1 MLMMLLAVGLAV
13 TPMAAVSAGAGVAP
27 LTLPDTLSLDWLER
41 ETLARN
47 PSLAAMRAAA
57 ASARAR
63 ARVSGSLE
71 QPMVEGMVA
80 PRSWSDGGDGAWRI
94 EATQGFAP
102 FGQRGLERRADR
114 AEADAAAGDAETARL
129 DLLREV
135 REAFFGLYRMA
146 RAIETNA
153 EQSDLMRQFRRVA
166 LTRYS
171 AGTSGE
177 QDVLDAD
184 AELAMLTHQEASLRR
199 EHRALDARLNSL
211 LHRPPSDTLSPPPR
225 VLVLPMAPMR
235 VGGGGPLSNEASI
248 AQSPERRAA
257 DSRVAA
263 QQARLSL
270 AQRRR
275 LPKVKLGAAW
285 DRFMMEPNWRGQ
297 VIAGLELPLWP
308 GGLGAAQDEARAELS
323 KAESERDAKSD
334 EVALRIEEARAE
346 YEESHH
352 EIEVLESQVIP
363 TSERALTAARAG
375 FESGRAGFLAVIVA
389 ARRRG
394 DSRLEL
400 EAARVRAASG
410 WAALRRAL
418 ATDSIEPGSEAERRP

>member
-1 MLMMLLAVGLAV
+1 MLMMLMAFGLTVA
-13 TPMAAVSAGAGVAP
+13 PMAAVAAPAAAP
-27 LTLPDTLSLDWLER
+27 LSLPDTLSLDWLER
-41 ETLARN
+41 EALARN

-63 ARVSGSLE
+63 ARIAGSIE

-80 PRSWSDGGDGAWRI
+80 PQSWSDGGDGAWRV
-94 EATQGFAP
+94 EATQSFAP
-102 FGQRGLERRADR
+102 FGQRGLDARAGR

-135 REAFFGLYRMA
+135 REAFFALYRMA

-153 EQSDLMRQFRRVA
+153 EQSELMRQSRRVA

-171 AGTSGE
+171 AGTAGE

-199 EHRALDARLNSL
+199 EHRTLDARLNSL
-211 LHRPPSDTLSPPPR
+211 LHLPPADTLSPPPR
-225 VLVLPMAPMR
+225 MLVLPMAPMR
-235 VGGGGPLSNEASI
+235 MGGGGPLSGEAPI
-248 AQSPERRAA
+248 AATPERRAA
-257 DSRVAA
+257 EARVAA

-270 AQRRR
+270 ARRRR
-275 LPKVKLGAAW
+275 LPEVKLGAAW
-285 DRFMMEPNWRGQ
+285 DRFMAEPNWRGQ

-308 GGLGAAQDEARAELS
+308 GRIGAGEDEARADL
-323 KAESERDAKSD
+323 ARAQAERDARND
-334 EVALRIEEARAE
+334 EVALRIETARAE

-352 EIEVLESQVIP
+352 EVEVMETQVIP
-363 TSERALTAARAG
+363 TSERALTAARAA
-375 FESGRAGFLAVIVA
+375 FESGRGGFLAVIMA

-394 DSRLEL
+394 DAKLEL
-400 EAARVRAASG
+400 EAARVRVADG

-418 ATDSIEPGSEAERRP
+418 ATDAIDAGTEEERRP